1 MEDNQQSSAA
11 ANPAPPPPPIAPP
24 PAPSPEPAPAAT
36 PAAPA
41 PAQASGSFV
50 EMLKRDAVFIAFGIV
65 GATAL
70 YYMIYY
76 YRFNLNN
83 GKAFQTSVQN
93 QIDELKIGLSD
104 VNSKNTQTTDPL
116 AQSFT

>member
-1 MEDNQQSSAA
+1 MDNQQSSAA
-11 ANPAPPPPPIAPP
+11 ANPAPPPPPIQAAPPPP
-24 PAPSPEPAPAAT
+24 PAPM
-36 PAAPA
+36 PAAPMTPV
-41 PAQASGSFV
+41 PAHQQSGSFM
-50 EMLKRDAVFIAFGIV
+50 EMLKRDAVFLTFGIV

-76 YRFNLNN
+76 YRFNLYN
-83 GKAFQTSVQN
+83 GKSFQTSVQN

-104 VNSKNTQTTDPL
+104 VNSKNNQTTDPL